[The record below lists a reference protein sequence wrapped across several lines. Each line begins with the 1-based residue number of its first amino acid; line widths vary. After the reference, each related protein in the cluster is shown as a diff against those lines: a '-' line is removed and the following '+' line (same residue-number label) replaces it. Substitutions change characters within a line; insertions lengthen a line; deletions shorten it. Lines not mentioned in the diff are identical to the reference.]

1 MPPCA
6 CFQPYESALGVVPG
20 AYVLK
25 LCRGREDAELDAVIA
40 FIETS
45 RDKKE
50 NWAARVQ
57 YEVRLSDAGVFML
70 CLRDATTEALND
82 LLFLNDVCSI
92 TGEFEYHVIFLFAC
106 ISFMV
111 YNI

>member
-1 MPPCA
+1 
-6 CFQPYESALGVVPG
+6 
-20 AYVLK
+20 
-25 LCRGREDAELDAVIA
+25 
-40 FIETS
+40 
-45 RDKKE
+45 
-50 NWAARVQ
+50 
-57 YEVRLSDAGVFML
+57 ML